1 MKVKLSAALAIVG
14 SCVSAVPTSAQFFFQ
29 SKDLAGQPV
38 RGDEPGIIGQP
49 LPGATP
55 EELRAGLTWTMRA
68 ALNVAA
74 LQCQFEPTFNTV
86 RNYNALLADH
96 REELAGSFATLEK
109 YFVRTAGSRP
119 AGQKALDQFGT
130 RTYSSVT
137 PVAAQFGFCQAANGL
152 GRDANFTPRGHFGE
166 FAEAR
171 MQELRNSLV
180 PYGEQRFS
188 RYLPRNLTAAK
199 PRLDSACWNRKG
211 EYQAKKCGPLVWPT
225 STDAAPVGIAAR

>member
-1 MKVKLSAALAIVG
+1 MKVKLSAALATIVA
-14 SCVSAVPTSAQFFFQ
+14 CVAAAPLSAQFYFQ
-29 SKDLAGQPV
+29 PKDLAGKPV

-55 EELRAGLTWTMRA
+55 EELRAGLVWTMRA

-86 RNYNALLADH
+86 RNYNALLQDH
-96 REELAGSFATLEK
+96 REELSGAFATLDK
-109 YFVRTAGSRP
+109 YFIRTAGSKA

-137 PVAAQFGFCQAANGL
+137 PVAAQFGFCQAANAL

-166 FAEAR
+166 FAEER
-171 MQELRNSLV
+171 MQEVRNSLV

-188 RYLPRNLTAAK
+188 RYIPRNLAAAK
-199 PRLDSACWNRKG
+199 PRLDAVCWNKKG
-211 EYQAKKCGPLVWPT
+211 E
-225 STDAAPVGIAAR
+225 